1 MTDWMIWFVAVCV
14 LVVLEMASAT
24 FYLLMISFGAAAGG
38 IAAILG
44 VGGTWQCI
52 IAALV
57 AAVATTLLRRSR
69 FGKPGQIAA
78 ERNPDINL
86 DIGRTIEVDDWR
98 EVNGAAYRARARYR
112 GALWD
117 IELTQGGLPSIGA
130 FVIEEIRGN
139 CLIVSNKKT
148 INFDPVG

>member
-1 MTDWMIWFVAVCV
+1 MQMADWMIWFVVVCV

-24 FYLLMISFGAAAGG
+24 FYLLMLAIGAAAAG
-38 IAAILG
+38 IVAILG
-44 VGGTWQCI
+44 VGGTGQCI
-52 IAALV
+52 IAAIV
-57 AAVATTLLRRSR
+57 AAIATTILRRSR

-86 DIGRTIEVDDWR
+86 DIGQTIEVDGWR
-98 EVNGAAYRARARYR
+98 DVPGIGSRARVHYR

-117 IELTQGGLPSIGA
+117 IELAPGGSPSVGA

-139 CLIVSNKKT
+139 CLIVRNHKV
-148 INFDPVG
+148 IN